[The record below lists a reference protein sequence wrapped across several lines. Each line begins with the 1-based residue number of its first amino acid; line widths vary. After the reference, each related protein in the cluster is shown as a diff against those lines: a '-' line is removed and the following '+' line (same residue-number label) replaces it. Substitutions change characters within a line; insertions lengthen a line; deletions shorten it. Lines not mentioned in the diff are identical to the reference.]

1 MIIRACILLA
11 LFAVPFIS
19 AGQYFSEDGRFSV
32 TENTACAPYGNPIVI
47 SAPECDGVTTAC
59 SIDFDYADGVP
70 NTLAL
75 VDGQSFAHVYTEPG
89 TYIIRIQFGT
99 TGGFDQLEMT
109 ILPNTPPDFNIYTC
123 SGNRVQIE
131 ITDNIYADYS
141 IDYENDGVEDATSA
155 SGMATPFH
163 TYGDAL
169 PKTITV
175 APNFVNCPSTS
186 KTVTPTGLFSP
197 APPTI
202 NTLRVMPDNTIELD
216 LTTTPNF
223 YYQLEMGINSATTF
237 GIQQQVTD
245 ESSLTLSAL
254 NPDNNYY
261 CFRIGSVDICDGAT
275 PVYTGSNVIC
285 SADLDLAVQDDVM
298 QLDWTTN
305 NVGVNSFTVL
315 RDPGAPAT
323 LPASADDYSDTQI
336 VCGVDYTYQLVNE
349 YNGGIRSF
357 SKVVSGTAI
366 SNRTPTPIDNIT
378 AQIDGASVTLTWP
391 QDPDF
396 VADEYTIFRV
406 RENNTLQAGTTEDP
420 VFTGPF
426 NIEEPACYQISYKDI
441 CGNQSPAGVLACPI
455 ILDAALESNN
465 AVHLEWPAYNGWAN
479 GVSAY
484 IIEKYDASGQLH
496 STINNG
502 TSLTYT
508 DPFGG
513 GNDEQIFRYRIV
525 AEPSDA
531 VLLPLP
537 AISNAELIVR
547 NPNLA
552 HPTAFIPGSS
562 INENRTFRV
571 FGSFIS
577 TYELKIFNRWGELI
591 FESVDPE
598 TGWDGSFKG
607 QPMPEGT
614 YVFQTRVV
622 DFAGRTFEYAG
633 TVVLLKKG

>member
-75 VDGQSFAHVYTEPG
+75 VDGQSFSHVYTEPG

-254 NPDNNYY
+254 SPDNNYY

-298 QLDWTTN
+298 QLYWTTN

-378 AQIDGASVTLTWP
+378 AQIDGTSVTLTWP
-391 QDPDF
+391 QNPDF